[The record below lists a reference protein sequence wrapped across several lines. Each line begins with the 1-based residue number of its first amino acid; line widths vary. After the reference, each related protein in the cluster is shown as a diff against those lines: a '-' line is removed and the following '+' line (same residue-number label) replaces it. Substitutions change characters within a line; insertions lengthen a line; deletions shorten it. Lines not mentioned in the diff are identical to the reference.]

1 MKLKVGLKLRKLG
14 NIYMIVAAD
23 ESSVN
28 MTNVYNLNSVAADI
42 WQHIGAGDFTIPQ
55 LVTYVCDEYDVDY
68 NSAHSDVTALIE
80 NWKELG
86 LVIGD

>member
-14 NIYMIVAAD
+14 NVYMIVAAD

-42 WQHIGAGDFTIPQ
+42 WQHIGAGDFTIPVRTNIIQ
-55 LVTYVCDEYDVDY
+55 NPILNICSI
-68 NSAHSDVTALIE
+68 NSTILTA
-80 NWKELG
+80 K
-86 LVIGD
+86 